1 MNTLISLF
9 FYKPSSVYLL
19 CATRHRNSNKHI
31 KFHCFSTKSL
41 VLISR
46 VLLVIEIPMNTFNS
60 VVFLQT
66 LWCLSAVCYLSQK
79 LFFYTISSVDLL
91 CATRHRNS
99 KEHIKIRS
107 FSTNPLVF
115 IVYRLYSRV
124 LSSSRPYQALTI
136 KDDNQNDLND
146 KTFTFIQISPLV
158 QFGQKLV
165 QAGPPIP
172 ASQVIENRLLV

>member
-1 MNTLISLF
+1 MF
-9 FYKPSSVYLL
+9 FYKISSVDLP
-19 CATRHRNSNKHI
+19 CATRHRNSNEHI
-31 KFHCFSTKSL
+31 QLSCFSTNPL
-41 VLISR
+41 VSICC
-46 VLLVIEIPMNTFNS
+46 VLLVIEIPMNTLNS
-60 VVFLQT
+60 IV
-66 LWCLSAVCYLSQK
+66 
-79 LFFYTISSVDLL
+79 FFYKISSVDLL